1 MTDSYPTG
9 KAQQKVADALG
20 IKVEN
25 YTDANEKFAALGLE
39 VSHKR
44 VGRKSVPV
52 VRNIGLGGGL
62 TMWGEGDDIVIKGA
76 KKSTL
81 DLTNISQWMED

>member
-1 MTDSYPTG
+1 MVDHYPTG
-9 KAQQKVADALG
+9 KAQQLVADALG
-20 IKVEN
+20 ITVDN
-25 YTDANEKFAALGLE
+25 YTDANEKFEALGLE

-52 VRNIGLGGGL
+52 VRKVGTGGL
-62 TMWGEGDDIVIKGA
+62 TGWGEGDDIVIKGA

-81 DLTNISQWMED
+81 DLTSISQWMED